1 MQKIRK
7 FLLIIVG
14 LGALLYGVH
23 ELVLRFV
30 PRAVT
35 LPPIVLPRAE
45 VQVEETALPTR
56 LVIPTLALDLPVIPA
71 HAARGVW
78 STTTHGVSYLTTS
91 PLPGESGNMVIYG
104 HNYARLLG
112 NLGKVKPGQAIQVFR
127 GDVAYTYIVHFVGVV
142 DPTDTY
148 IVENTSDA
156 RLTLYTCTGFLD
168 TKRLVVTALLD
179 RS

>member
-1 MQKIRK
+1 MQKIRN
-7 FLLIIVG
+7 FLFIAIG
-14 LGALLYGVH
+14 LGALLYGVQ
-23 ELVLRFV
+23 ELVLRFAPKTVALPTIV
-30 PRAVT
+30 PPA
-35 LPPIVLPRAE
+35 AE
-45 VQVEETALPTR
+45 AQVGETALPTR

-71 HAARGVW
+71 HVRRGVW

-91 PLPGESGNMVIYG
+91 PLPGESGNMILYG

-112 NLGKVKPGQAIQVFR
+112 NLGKVKPGQAILIYR
-127 GDVAYTYIVHFVGVV
+127 GDVAYTYTVHFVGVV

-148 IVENTSDA
+148 IVENTADH